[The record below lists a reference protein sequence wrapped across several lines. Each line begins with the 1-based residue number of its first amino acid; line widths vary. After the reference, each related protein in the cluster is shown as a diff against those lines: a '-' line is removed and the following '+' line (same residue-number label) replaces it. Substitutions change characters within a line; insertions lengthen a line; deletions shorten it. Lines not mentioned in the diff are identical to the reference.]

1 MELAKLILEYVKA
14 LAWPITAIALGLV
27 FRKSLVAI
35 LARLE
40 KASLPGGV
48 SLDFEKQIKQVQNL
62 SQKLLE
68 TPVAPPIQTGVHISP
83 NDANKK
89 MVALSLEPMTS
100 GLELEYFRNLATI
113 DTTLALAAL
122 RIELESLFKNMI
134 ARTYGEDQA
143 KFARMYLRFLW

>member
-14 LAWPITAIALGLV
+14 LVWPITAIALGLI

-48 SLDFEKQIKQVQNL
+48 SLDFETQIKQVQNL

-68 TPVAPPIQTGVHISP
+68 TPVAPPVKAGVDISP

-122 RIELESLFKNMI
+122 QIGR
-134 ARTYGEDQA
+134 AHV
-143 KFARMYLRFLW
+143 